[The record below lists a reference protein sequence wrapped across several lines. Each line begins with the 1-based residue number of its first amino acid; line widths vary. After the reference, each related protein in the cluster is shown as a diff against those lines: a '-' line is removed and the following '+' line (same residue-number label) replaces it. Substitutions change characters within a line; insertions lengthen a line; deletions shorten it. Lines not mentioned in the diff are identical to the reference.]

1 MLKPTARATV
11 VLAALLTSL
20 SGCAAFR
27 AHDMLPRIE
36 RVREFEVPWAGSF
49 PSDVVVDGAGRVWFT
64 DRLAHVIGMF
74 DPTRQQFRAY
84 EPPSRVS
91 GPYGLVR
98 GGDGY
103 LWYAGSSRGLI
114 GRIDPATGDIVEYDV
129 PEIRRG
135 PHLLTWHEGRL
146 WFSVREDRGYGV
158 LDPAT
163 GEATL
168 YGLDDHRPYSVAVL
182 DDAVWMSAAG
192 STRLLEIDPATGGVR
207 VHDVGGVAATG
218 ELRRVHADA
227 EGGLWF
233 TNFRRGS
240 VGRYVPAT
248 GHVRI
253 YPSFNARSSPY
264 GLTVTASGLV
274 WYGETATSRV
284 VVLDPVADRRINV
297 QLQLPS
303 GFVRHLAVDERRR
316 RVWLPISDAGR
327 IGLIEYR

>member
-1 MLKPTARATV
+1 M
-11 VLAALLTSL
+11 AALLPLL
-20 SGCAAFR
+20 SGCVTSS
-27 AHDMLPRIE
+27 DGTMLPRVE

-49 PSDVVVDGAGRVWFT
+49 PSDVVLDSAGRVWFT

-74 DPTRQQFRAY
+74 DPAREQFRAY

-103 LWYAGSSRGLI
+103 LWYAGGSRRLI
-114 GRIDPATGDIVEYDV
+114 GRLDPETGDIVEYRIPDV
-129 PEIRRG
+129 RSG
-135 PHLLTWHEGRL
+135 PHLLAWHEGRL

-163 GEATL
+163 GETTL
-168 YGLDDHRPYSVAVL
+168 YGLEDHRPYSVAVL
-182 DDAVWMSAAG
+182 DGAVWMSTAG
-192 STRLLEIDPATGGVR
+192 SSRLLEIDPSTGGVR
-207 VHDVGGVAATG
+207 VHDLGGEDVTG
-218 ELRRVHADA
+218 ELRRLHADA
-227 EGGLWF
+227 AGGLWF
-233 TNFRRGS
+233 TNFRRGN

-248 GHVRI
+248 GAVRI

-264 GLTVTASGLV
+264 GLTVTSSGLV

-297 QLQLPS
+297 QLSVPS